1 MEFSVLVFFYGIS
14 LAIFRTEYS
23 TGEAMSMPCS
33 YRRVLITWFAIL
45 FAAAAAMAQEQNGRA
60 IKGFDINK
68 VRELS
73 ENPKALS
80 PSADSTAAPT
90 SAREAPN
97 YTFIVF
103 RIVLSLVIIIALIFG
118 VSWLIRKSGLAGTSR
133 IGGGGSMDVLEVL
146 PLGPNRNVVLFRVI
160 DTVYLCG
167 QTASNISMIDKI
179 DGQRAVDLLTS
190 SKGPSTVVHFKEAFN
205 QFISKMKK

>member
-1 MEFSVLVFFYGIS
+1 MV
-14 LAIFRTEYS
+14 A
-23 TGEAMSMPCS
+23 AM
-33 YRRVLITWFAIL
+33 T
-45 FAAAAAMAQEQNGRA
+45 MAQEQNKKSG
-60 IKGFDINK
+60 IGGFDIDK

-80 PSADSTAAPT
+80 PSVADSPSVAQVRPK
-90 SAREAPN
+90 EATN
-97 YTFIVF
+97 YTFIIF

-146 PLGPNRNVVLFRVI
+146 PLGQNRNVVLFRVM

-167 QTASNISMIDKI
+167 QTASNISMLDKVE
-179 DGQRAVDLLTS
+179 GQRATELITS
-190 SKGPSTVVHFKEAFN
+190 SKGTSTVVHFKEAFN